1 MSKERRYKLIA
12 QNKKA
17 RFNYFIEETFQAGM
31 ELFGQEVKSL
41 RAGRCNLGDS
51 HVEIRDGQAY
61 LVNMHI
67 SVYDFTTVAG
77 DKKDPLRKRRLLL
90 HRREINKLMGAVT
103 QDGYTIVPV
112 KVYFS
117 GPYVK
122 VDIALA
128 KGKKLYD
135 KRATLAAKD
144 VRRETQRE
152 FKIKNL

>member
-1 MSKERRYKLIA
+1 MNKERRYKLIA

-17 RFNYFIEETFQAGM
+17 RYNYFIEETFQAGV

-51 HVEIRDGQAY
+51 HVEVRDGQAY

-67 SVYDFTTVAG
+67 SVYDHTTVTM
-77 DKKDPLRKRRLLL
+77 DRKDPMRKRRLLL
-90 HRREINKLMGAVT
+90 HRREINKLMGAVAK
-103 QDGYTIVPV
+103 DGYTIVPV

-135 KRATLAAKD
+135 KRASLAAKD
-144 VRRETQRE
+144 VQRE
-152 FKIKNL
+152 HQRDFKIKNL

>member
-1 MSKERRYKLIA
+1 MNKERRYKLIA

-17 RFNYFIEETFQAGM
+17 RYNYFIEETFQAGM

-77 DKKDPLRKRRLLL
+77 DKKEPLRKRRLLL

-103 QDGYTIVPV
+103 KDGYTIVPV
-112 KVYFS
+112 KLYFS

-122 VDIALA
+122 IDIALA

-135 KRATLAAKD
+135 KRAILAAKD
-144 VRRETQRE
+144 VRRETQRD

>member
-1 MSKERRYKLIA
+1 MNKERRYKLIA

-17 RFNYFIEETFQAGM
+17 RYNYFIEETFQAGM

-77 DKKDPLRKRRLLL
+77 DKKEPLRKRRLLL

-103 QDGYTIVPV
+103 KDGYTIVPV
-112 KVYFS
+112 KLYFS

-122 VDIALA
+122 IDIALA

-144 VRRETQRE
+144 VRRETQRD

>member
-17 RFNYFIEETFQAGM
+17 RYNYFIEETFQAGI

-41 RAGRCNLGDS
+41 RLGRCNVGDS
-51 HVEIRDGQAY
+51 HVEIRDGQAF
-61 LVNMHI
+61 LVSMHI
-67 SVYDFTTVAG
+67 SPYDHTTVG
-77 DKKDPLRKRRLLL
+77 EDKKDPMLKRRLMLN
-90 HRREINKLMGAVT
+90 RREINKLMGAVT
-103 QDGYTIVPV
+103 KDGYTIVPV
-112 KVYFS
+112 KIYFT

-144 VRRETQRE
+144 VRRETQRD